1 MTPRDRA
8 RVEAT
13 IEELVRAGVA
23 TGPDGEVH
31 DLFPV
36 AIPQAE
42 GRALERVVDEA
53 RATNTIET
61 GLGYGMSTLYLCAG
75 LLAGGRPAVRHVA
88 IDPYQHGRFADL
100 GLAALARAGVEDMV
114 EHLARPSEI
123 VLPSLLE
130 EERRF
135 DVAFVDGNHRFDGVF
150 VDLFF
155 LGHLV
160 RPGGRVF
167 LDDYQL
173 PGVRRAAAFF
183 AGNLAWKVDEVSPPD
198 DLHRWAV
205 FTTPTEPDERPY
217 DFFVDF

>member
-1 MTPRDRA
+1 MTSRDRA

-23 TGPDGEVH
+23 TAPDGEMH

-42 GRALERVVDEA
+42 GRALERVVEEA
-53 RATNTIET
+53 RATRTIET

-75 LLAGGRPAVRHVA
+75 LLAAGRPAVRHVA

-130 EERRF
+130 AERRF

-183 AGNLAWKVDEVSPPD
+183 AANLAWTIDEVSPPD

-205 FTTPTEPDERPY
+205 FTTPTEPDERPH